1 MIFFTYAMSGLL
13 LAITGYL
20 FMRGVL
26 SVETQTIAWMIVF
39 FFASTAASSAYLTV
53 SETFPLE
60 IRALAI
66 AIFYAIGTGIGGVAG
81 PLIFGALIDTG
92 SRVSVFGGYIFAS
105 VLMIG
110 GGAGRADAMAS
121 MPSAS
126 RWSTSRVRSRS
137 WTKKQAPRRR
147 SPATAPKLAG
157 SAAHPAGHRSASR
170 PNIQSA
176 RPAARSA
183 QE

>member
-1 MIFFTYAMSGLL
+1 
-13 LAITGYL
+13 
-20 FMRGVL
+20 
-26 SVETQTIAWMIVF
+26 MIVF

-105 VLMIG
+105 LLMIG
-110 GGAGRADAMAS
+110 AAMVALRYCINAERK
-121 MPSAS
+121 PLEHVA
-126 RWSTSRVRSRS
+126 RPLAY
-137 WTKKQAPRRR
+137 WTKKPAPRRR
-147 SPATAPKLAG
+147 SPATVPALG
-157 SAAHPAGHRSASR
+157 ESAAHRAGHRSASR
-170 PNIQSA
+170 PNSPSA
-176 RPAARSA
+176 RPAARSTPG
-183 QE
+183 